1 MSLYLKSKQ
10 TGNSGEALVE
20 SSLSHHAI
28 IHRVDGSK
36 DVGLDMICEWVNGE
50 KPTQTMFG
58 IQVKTT
64 ENIKLRPKN
73 NKSRLNQ
80 LEEFWGCITIEQKTL
95 DYWAG
100 FDFPVFVFLV
110 DLKTKKIYYK
120 RYTSIVHKLTKHT
133 KELFYLATENNKF
146 LAYVPCVKTGG
157 FSRDLFFDHLRCQ
170 HNKGALSGVN
180 PNDLGL
186 KGWKEDALYKGV
198 FDQYKNKIRSTYN
211 RYQKWSNFFK

>member
-80 LEEFWGCITIEQKTL
+80 LEEFWGCITIEQKTELINNL
-95 DYWAG
+95 DNDIIYLSSNIILIRYQVYLPWLWVCRINP
-100 FDFPVFVFLV
+100 FEN
-110 DLKTKKIYYK
+110 LKNLSNLDSNINTYY
-120 RYTSIVHKLTKHT
+120 L
-133 KELFYLATENNKF
+133 
-146 LAYVPCVKTGG
+146 
-157 FSRDLFFDHLRCQ
+157 
-170 HNKGALSGVN
+170 
-180 PNDLGL
+180 
-186 KGWKEDALYKGV
+186 
-198 FDQYKNKIRSTYN
+198 KNK
-211 RYQKWSNFFK
+211 WNFMN